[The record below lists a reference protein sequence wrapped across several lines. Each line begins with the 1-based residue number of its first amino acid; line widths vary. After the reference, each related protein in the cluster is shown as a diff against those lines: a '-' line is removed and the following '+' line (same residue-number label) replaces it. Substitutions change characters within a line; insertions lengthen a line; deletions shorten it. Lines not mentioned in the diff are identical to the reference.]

1 MHQEMKIVDDIK
13 NTIRP
18 IYNKIFRYYV
28 GDVIVL
34 HRVVEN
40 HEANA
45 QKNQAL
51 EITVNEL
58 QKLINQYRYNGY
70 AFVSL
75 DDFVE
80 EKKKFFGKRKLVTI
94 TLDDGYKDNYTI
106 ALPLFKKESVPFTV
120 FISVDIVEHTA
131 ALWWYVLEDI
141 LWSNIRI
148 TLDGHIYSLKTNE
161 DKNIAFDT
169 IHAQLSKL
177 DTKETINWFKRN
189 HVDWDT
195 INAKYCQDICMTW
208 EELEQLGSD
217 SLCTIG
223 SHTMTHARLPKQSEP
238 IRKNELSQSKEILEK
253 RLKCKIQHITYP
265 YGASSDEVVRD
276 VIKTGYISG
285 FLSNGGSV
293 RKDQNIY
300 RMTRTKWNQ

>member
-1 MHQEMKIVDDIK
+1 MRLLNSIK
-13 NTIRP
+13 NIIRP

-34 HRVVEN
+34 HRVVEKYDA
-40 HEANA
+40 HA

-58 QKLINQYRYNGY
+58 QNLINQYRSNGY
-70 AFVSL
+70 EFVSL
-75 DDFVE
+75 DDFVK
-80 EKKKFFGKRKLVTI
+80 EKRKLFGKQRLVTI
-94 TLDDGYKDNYTI
+94 TLDDGYKDNFTI
-106 ALPLFKKESVPFTV
+106 ALPLFQKECVPFSV
-120 FISVDIVEHTA
+120 FVSIDIIEKSA

-141 LWSNIRI
+141 LWNNSSI
-148 TLDGHIYSLKTNE
+148 TLDNHSYSLENE
-161 DKNIAFDT
+161 EEKNSVFDT

-177 DTKETINWFKRN
+177 DTKETIDWFKKN

-208 EELEQLGSD
+208 EELEQLGSE

-223 SHTMTHARLPKQSEP
+223 SHTMTHARLPIQSVV
-238 IRKNELSQSKEILEK
+238 IRANELTQSKDILER
-253 RLKCKIQHITYP
+253 RLKSKITHITYP
-265 YGASSDEVVRD
+265 YGASSDDVIRD
-276 VIKTGYISG
+276 VKRAGYASG

-293 RKDQNIY
+293 RKDQSIY